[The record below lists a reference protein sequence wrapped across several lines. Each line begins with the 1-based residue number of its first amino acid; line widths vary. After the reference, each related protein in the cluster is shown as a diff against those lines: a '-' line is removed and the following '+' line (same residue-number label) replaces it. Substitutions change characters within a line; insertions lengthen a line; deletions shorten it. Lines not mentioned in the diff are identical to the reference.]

1 MKLRCSECESNVVQI
16 LLSFDDS
23 RFKRCLGCGMV
34 TQVSR
39 TGAESSEDRRPLAL
53 SRSS

>member
-23 RFKRCLGCGMV
+23 RFKKVPRMRDGHPG
-34 TQVSR
+34 
-39 TGAESSEDRRPLAL
+39 EPHRRQF
-53 SRSS
+53 